1 MIEKKIIALVVTG
14 GMLASIGLTAGA
26 YTKTAAT
33 NSKVKAKS
41 VQEQRENK
49 RPMWNGQMNMKSQL
63 DALVK
68 SGKIT
73 QAVEDKVVAYLNQ
86 KDITRKAEMDKVKA
100 MTEADRKA
108 YFETKVK
115 AAKTDLF
122 TEMVTS
128 GVITQLEADA
138 IKAAVPQMS
147 TKGNGMMEGR
157 HGRGNFNPADM
168 QKEMKTKLDTLV
180 TAGTINQA
188 TEDAV
193 IANFNKI
200 YADRKAEMDK
210 VKAMTE
216 AERKTYFDSKVKTER
231 VDPLTTMVKAG
242 TLTQAQADA
251 IKKVMPGHQRGGKMH
266 RDRH

>member
-49 RPMWNGQMNMKSQL
+49 
-63 DALVK
+63 
-68 SGKIT
+68 
-73 QAVEDKVVAYLNQ
+73 
-86 KDITRKAEMDKVKA
+86 
-100 MTEADRKA
+100 
-108 YFETKVK
+108 
-115 AAKTDLF
+115 
-122 TEMVTS
+122 
-128 GVITQLEADA
+128 
-138 IKAAVPQMS
+138 
-147 TKGNGMMEGR
+147 GNGMMEGR
-157 HGRGNFNPADM
+157 HGKGNFNPADM
-168 QKEMKTKLDTLV
+168 QKQMKTKLDTLV

-231 VDPLTTMVKAG
+231 VDPLSTMVKAG

-251 IKKVMPGHQRGGKMH
+251 IKKLMPGHQRGGKMH